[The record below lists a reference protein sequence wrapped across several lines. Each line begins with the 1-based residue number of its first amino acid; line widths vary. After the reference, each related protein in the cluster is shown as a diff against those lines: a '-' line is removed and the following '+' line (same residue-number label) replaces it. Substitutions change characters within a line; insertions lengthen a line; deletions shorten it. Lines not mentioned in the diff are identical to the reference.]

1 MLASPLLQDYLI
13 RRNRTM
19 FLVAGERMENRK
31 LRSEVRTSSKLPQSP
46 LKPQSYLASAPWD
59 S

>member
-13 RRNRTM
+13 RRNRTV

-31 LRSEVRTSSKLPQSP
+31 LRPEVEPSQTRVEAL
-46 LKPQSYLASAPWD
+46 
-59 S
+59 